1 MNRIDPGLFSKAF
14 PSWVREAWSDR
25 SDASRSME
33 RLRDGKTWRRRHAS
47 AKGQAP
53 LHLVSA
59 FAATRRR
66 VLGQAADEGK
76 TNQRTAIPARRDRWA
91 EKDGL
96 KGAIVAIDAIAT
108 HPGIA
113 GAIRAAGAADRRAVK
128 ANQPTPALRSR
139 ACSRRPI
146 RKVSPSPSVSPRA
159 TAPSPSTSG
168 APPRTNEASNSG
180 ENRPDGTPNIAQPC
194 SATSRVNPDS
204 APGSAPRIKPLL

>member
-1 MNRIDPGLFSKAF
+1 MR
-14 PSWVREAWSDR
+14 RDR
-25 SDASRSME
+25 WKDFAMT
-33 RLRDGKTWRRRHAS
+33 RLRDGKTWRRRHAR

-146 RKVSPSPSVSPRA
+146 RKVSPSPSISPRA
-159 TAPSPSTSG
+159 TALRHQ
-168 APPRTNEASNSG
+168 PPARRRGQTKHRTQAKTG
-180 ENRPDGTPNIAQPC
+180 RMG
-194 SATSRVNPDS
+194 
-204 APGSAPRIKPLL
+204 PRISRSRRGPLPR